1 MSWNRREGAP
11 YRARAALKQLDK
23 HGIPLPAAVAEAVAV
38 LDRIE
43 AAPIPDPSPRAIH
56 DAVLDGASLDELD
69 AIALRQLTHSRVRDG
84 WAQARLT
91 AAIEVLSAI
100 MAARDEL
107 HAQLAPLAEEHIE
120 KLTKI
125 AGLGEVRLDEL
136 IRNSRTDD
144 ARLLA
149 DKELI
154 GTELHELFQF
164 RDTFLTPVSLDT
176 TPEGVDCSVW
186 RNPRKVR
193 NLHPTTVT
201 DGFIAGI
208 QRGGQLWYPS
218 ADEAAAAAAPIAAE
232 LRREAD
238 AKRRREHGVG
248 HVAV

>member
-11 YRARAALKQLDK
+11 YRARAALKQLDQ
-23 HGIPLPAAVAEAVAV
+23 HGIPLPAAVAQAVEV

-43 AAPIPDPSPRAIH
+43 ATPIPDPSPHAIH
-56 DAVLDGASLDELD
+56 DAVLDGADLDELNG
-69 AIALRQLTHSRVRDG
+69 IALHQLAHSRVRDG

-91 AAIEVLSAI
+91 AAIEVLNTL

-107 HAQLAPLAEEHIE
+107 HAQLAPLAEDHIE

-125 AGLGEVRLDEL
+125 ANLGEVRLDEL
-136 IRNSRTDD
+136 IRNGRTDD

-154 GTELHELFQF
+154 ATQLDKLFQF
-164 RDTFLTPVSLDT
+164 RDAILTPVSLDAR
-176 TPEGVDCSVW
+176 PEGVDCSRW

-218 ADEAAAAAAPIAAE
+218 ADEAAAAAEPIAAE

-238 AKRRREHGVG
+238 AKRQREHGVG